1 MATPSSTPQVS
12 RIFTAT
18 RGSLGKVIR
27 GTEITEAEAVAE
39 RRAGGDIVV
48 CDGAPRANRNLA
60 RRIES
65 AVGPCKRQHPHRRAG
80 PYALPHYQQITPPP
94 EGHSFYETANRKA
107 AKGP

>member
-1 MATPSSTPQVS
+1 MAKPKRTPQAS
-12 RIFTAT
+12 KIFKAT
-18 RGSLGKVIR
+18 RGSRGRAIR
-27 GTEITEAEAVAE
+27 GAEIPEAEAVTT

-48 CDGAPRANRNLA
+48 CGWHLRANRNLA

-65 AVGPCKRQHPHRRAG
+65 AVGPCKRQDPHRSAG

-94 EGHSFYETANRKA
+94 EGHSFYETPNRKA